1 MLPDFKLAFRSL
13 AKSPGFTAVALV
25 TLALGIGLNT
35 SMFSLM
41 NLLVLKPLP
50 YPAVEE
56 LTFINRTT
64 PQTPN
69 AAHSASDFLEL
80 ARETQDFARVAAFRQ
95 WGYTLMPEG
104 RPSVNLNALRVSADF
119 FPTLGLKPYLGRW
132 FNADEDQPGNHVV
145 MLSYDTWQAQFGGD
159 PAVVGNSVRI
169 DGEAITVVGVMPAE
183 FTSVFLWGPADAL
196 RPLGLTTA
204 EKEALGD
211 LAHTLVARR
220 APGLTLEQFNQ
231 RL

>member
-1 MLPDFKLAFRSL
+1 MISDLKFASRRLL
-13 AKSPGFTAVALV
+13 KSPGFTAIALV

-64 PQTPN
+64 PQTPTGS
-69 AAHSASDFLEL
+69 HSASDLL
-80 ARETQDFARVAAFRQ
+80 DIAPETRDFARVGAFRQ

-104 RPSVNLNALRVSADF
+104 RPSVNFNALRVSADF

-132 FNADEDQPGNHVV
+132 FNADED
-145 MLSYDTWQAQFGGD
+145 
-159 PAVVGNSVRI
+159 
-169 DGEAITVVGVMPAE
+169 
-183 FTSVFLWGPADAL
+183 
-196 RPLGLTTA
+196 
-204 EKEALGD
+204 
-211 LAHTLVARR
+211 
-220 APGLTLEQFNQ
+220 
-231 RL
+231 